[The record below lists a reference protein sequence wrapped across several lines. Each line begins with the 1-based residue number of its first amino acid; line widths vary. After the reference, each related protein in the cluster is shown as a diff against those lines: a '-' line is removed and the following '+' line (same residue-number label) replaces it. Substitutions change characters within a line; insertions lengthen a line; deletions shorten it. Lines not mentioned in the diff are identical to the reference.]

1 MMTDIKTVKV
11 SEKGQIAIPLDIRES
26 IGIRQGDT
34 LMLIQEEDKLLLQ
47 KTDNIKKEAK
57 DEFKH
62 LLKHSEDVA
71 KKFWS
76 SKADDVWDE
85 I

>member
-1 MMTDIKTVKV
+1 MTDIKTVKV

-47 KTDNIKKEAK
+47 KTDNIKKEVK

>member
-1 MMTDIKTVKV
+1 MINIKIVKV
-11 SEKGQIAIPLDIRES
+11 SEKGQIAIPSELRDSMS
-26 IGIRQGDT
+26 IKQGDT
-34 LMLIQEEDKLLLQ
+34 LVMIQEENRILLQ
-47 KTDNIKKEAK
+47 KAMELSKVAK

-71 KKFWS
+71 KRFWS
-76 SKADDVWDE
+76 NKADDVWDT